1 MWTCRRKGLLGC
13 PCVPDSQASGS
24 SKSSF
29 RPTPAKLT
37 VFFRPLSGTGVC
49 THSDICTGN
58 RNWLQCHHEKIISE
72 EIPWTRWDLKRWER
86 KILESLLNSQRQIT
100 KLLSLWVAEW
110 CGSYLTSRFSPPAGK
125 VPGRISSAWT
135 IASHCKEKGIVC
147 YCRKGKI
154 LISQHRFLN

>member
-1 MWTCRRKGLLGC
+1 MWKCGRKDLLGC

-29 RPTPAKLT
+29 RPTSAKLT
-37 VFFRPLSGTGVC
+37 MFFRPLSGTSVW

-58 RNWLQCHHEKIISE
+58 RNWLQCHHEKIVSG

-86 KILESLLNSQRQIT
+86 KILEPLLNSQCQII

-110 CGSYLTSRFSPPAGK
+110 CGSYLTSHFSPPAGK
-125 VPGRISSAWT
+125 VPGRTSSAWT
-135 IASHCKEKGIVC
+135 KASHCKEKGIVY
-147 YCRKGKI
+147 YCCKEKI